1 MILCDIGNSR
11 MHFFDDGT
19 IKHLSYEEGI
29 AIYGKMQ
36 VFYIC
41 VSDRAQTMII
51 RSALSWVD
59 LSKHRVLETAYRGLG
74 IDREAACLGISDGIV
89 IDAGSAITVD
99 VMEKGVHRG
108 GWIWPGIRA
117 MLEAY
122 KNVSPKLSFELD
134 THVAL
139 DRLPMET
146 KDAISFGILASIKEL
161 IGRFSIGKDVVVT
174 GGDAEI
180 VAALLPGARVDETLV
195 FKGMKQMLKD
205 VEC

>member
-1 MILCDIGNSR
+1 
-11 MHFFDDGT
+11 MHFFDGGT

-29 AIYGKMQ
+29 ATYGEMQ

-41 VSDRAQTMII
+41 VSDRAQAMIAQ
-51 RSALSWVD
+51 SAPAWVD
-59 LSKHRVLETAYRGLG
+59 LSKYRVLKTAYRGLG
-74 IDREAACLGISDGIV
+74 IDREAACLGIGDGIV

-99 VMEKGVHRG
+99 VMENGIHRG

-117 MLEAY
+117 MLKAYEA
-122 KNVSPKLSFELD
+122 VSPKLSYPLNPN
-134 THVAL
+134 VAL

-146 KDAISFGILASIKEL
+146 KDAISFGLLAPIKAVVE
-161 IGRFSIGKDVVVT
+161 RFCDGKAVVVT
-174 GGDAEI
+174 GGDAKI
-180 VAALLPGARVDETLV
+180 VAQLLPDAQIDETLV